1 MSTAAMLDASLQVL
15 GLTSFKG
22 KVKLTEIA

>member
-1 MSTAAMLDASLQVL
+1 MPAATMLDASLQVL

-22 KVKLTEIA
+22 KVKPTEIA